1 VPVLLVGACRL
12 VAFVMELLL
21 MMMRYAVAA
30 WEPPVCSR
38 PVSVS
43 PTVFLLFLMPSHSL
57 TT

>member
-12 VAFVMELLL
+12 VAVVMELMM

-30 WEPPVCSR
+30 WEPPVCPRS
-38 PVSVS
+38 VSVS
-43 PTVFLLFLMPSHSL
+43 PTVSLLFLMPSHSL